1 MTFSKTIN
9 SWNNLPVVLDL
20 QTVAILL
27 GVTDET
33 IKKWVCRGEFEG
45 TKIGRKWFFDREYVR
60 GKIQKIAS

>member
-27 GVTDET
+27 GVSDET

-45 TKIGRKWFFDREYVR
+45 TKI
-60 GKIQKIAS
+60 